1 MRRQARFLLPLLCLV
16 VLCEA
21 VGSQQ
26 QPPTVNLRPS
36 SVASPP
42 GTPQVRV
49 RADKQRVP
57 RGTRVT
63 FTLSPASVL
72 TDYAVTL
79 YFGDGQQQV
88 MTGPQAT
95 HPYEAVGTYTYS
107 VDVKPRQRCQ
117 PGVTLI
123 ASASS
128 VPEGEAITFSA
139 QLSGNCPNIQY
150 RFVFGDGSSSNWQ
163 SRAGAQHSY
172 TPAGKYLAYV
182 DISDG
187 NSRIGGSPRK
197 RIDVTGR
204 GPVVDPRNNVSVSL
218 TAEPFSARPG
228 KPVTFTAK
236 ASPARAGTR
245 YLFNFGDRRQTS
257 WQTDPQSTH
266 TYRTRGVYR
275 PYVQVSQF
283 LNNQTLTATSAPA
296 VLRVGPGPGPTPDP
310 DPRPTPSPTPS
321 PRTSP
326 SPTPVSSPT
335 ASDSPTPSPGN
346 GSPSP
351 GNGSP
356 SPDPSPSGSNG
367 TTVVGSETPSSSP
380 SVSPTS
386 NDASGNKW
394 WYLLIAAVVLFL
406 IYQASGLL
414 FATQPTFAPFADQGV
429 AAVAHKKGAVPID
442 FELVLDS
449 NVSGGDYSVTTDQAR
464 LITNS
469 PEPEDRQIIEI

>member
-1 MRRQARFLLPLLCLV
+1 MRRQAQFLLPLLCLV

-36 SVASPP
+36 SVVSPR

-57 RGTRVT
+57 RGTKVT

-72 TDYAVTL
+72 TDYDVTL
-79 YFGDGQQQV
+79 YFGDRQQQV

-95 HPYEAVGTYTYS
+95 HVYEAVGTYTYS
-107 VDVKPRQRCQ
+107 IDVKPRQRCQ
-117 PGVTLI
+117 PRVTLS

-128 VPEGEAITFSA
+128 VPEGEAVTFSA
-139 QLSGNCPNIQY
+139 QLSGNCPNIQF
-150 RFVFGDGSSSNWQ
+150 RFVFGDGSPSVWRSNPQ
-163 SRAGAQHSY
+163 AEHRYAQAGNYSAF
-172 TPAGKYLAYV
+172 V

-187 NSRIGGSPRK
+187 KNRVGGSQ
-197 RIDVTGR
+197 RIRLDVTR
-204 GPVVDPRNNVSVSL
+204 REPVVDPRNNVSVSL
-218 TAEPFSARPG
+218 TAEPVSARPG

-236 ASPARAGTR
+236 ASPARADAR
-245 YLFNFGDRRQTS
+245 YLFNFGDGRQTS

-266 TYRTRGVYR
+266 TYRTRGIYR

-283 LNNQTLTATSAPA
+283 LNNQTVSATSAPA
-296 VLRVGPGPGPTPDP
+296 VLRVQPGPDTTPDP
-310 DPRPTPSPTPS
+310 DPSPTPTS
-321 PRTSP
+321 TPGPSP

-351 GNGSP
+351 GSSP
-356 SPDPSPSGSNG
+356 SSNG
-367 TTVVGSETPSSSP
+367 TTVTGSESSSSSP
-380 SVSPTS
+380 SVTPTF
-386 NDASGNKW
+386 NDGASGDKW

-414 FATQPTFAPFADQGV
+414 FATQPTFVPFADHGV
-429 AAVAHKKGAVPID
+429 AAVAHKKGALPID
-442 FELVLDS
+442 FELVLDR
-449 NVSGGDYSVTTDQAR
+449 NVSGGNYSVTTDQAR

>member
-1 MRRQARFLLPLLCLV
+1 MRQARFLLLLLCLV

-36 SVASPP
+36 PVVSPP

-57 RGTRVT
+57 LGTQVT
-63 FTLSPASVL
+63 FTLSPASVV
-72 TDYAVTL
+72 TDYVVTL
-79 YFGDGQQQV
+79 YFGDRQQQV
-88 MTGPQAT
+88 MTSPQAT
-95 HPYEAVGTYTYS
+95 HLYEAVGTYTYS
-107 VDVKPRQRCQ
+107 VHVKPRQRCE
-117 PGVTLI
+117 PRVSLS

-128 VPEGEAITFSA
+128 VPEREAVTFSA

-163 SRAGAQHSY
+163 NSPGAQHSY
-172 TPAGKYLAYV
+172 ATAGKYLAYV

-197 RIDVTGR
+197 RIDVTR
-204 GPVVDPRNNVSVSL
+204 RKPVVDPRNNVSVSL
-218 TAEPFSARPG
+218 TAEPLSARPG

-236 ASPARAGTR
+236 ASPSRADAR
-245 YLFNFGDRRQTS
+245 YLFNFGDGRQTS

-266 TYRTRGVYR
+266 TYRTLGTYR

-283 LNNQTLTATSAPA
+283 VNNQTMSATSAPA
-296 VLRVGPGPGPTPDP
+296 LLRVGGGPRPTPDS
-310 DPRPTPSPTPS
+310 DPRPTPTPGAG
-321 PRTSP
+321 TSP
-326 SPTPVSSPT
+326 SPTPVTSPT

-346 GSPSP
+346 GLPSP
-351 GNGSP
+351 GPASTGT
-356 SPDPSPSGSNG
+356 NG
-367 TTVVGSETPSSSP
+367 TTFVGSETPSSSP
-380 SVSPTS
+380 AVTPTS
-386 NDASGNKW
+386 NDNASSDKW

-406 IYQASGLL
+406 IYQAAGFL

-442 FELVLDS
+442 FELVLDR
-449 NVSGGDYSVTTDQAR
+449 NVSGGDYSVTTDQVR

-469 PEPEDRQIIEI
+469 PGTEDRQIIEI

>member
-1 MRRQARFLLPLLCLV
+1 MHRQARFLLSLLCLV

-26 QPPTVNLRPS
+26 QPPAVNLRPS
-36 SVASPP
+36 SVALPP

-57 RGTRVT
+57 RGTKVT
-63 FTLSPASVL
+63 FTLSPASVV

-79 YFGDGQQQV
+79 YFGDRQKEV

-95 HPYEAVGTYTYS
+95 HVYDDVGTYTYS

-117 PGVTLI
+117 SRVTLN

-128 VPEGEAITFSA
+128 VSAGEAVTFSA

-163 SRAGAQHSY
+163 SSPGAQHSY
-172 TPAGKYLAYV
+172 TPPGKYLAYV

-197 RIDVTGR
+197 QIDVTGR

-218 TAEPFSARPG
+218 TTEPLSARPG
-228 KPVTFTAK
+228 EPVTFTAK
-236 ASPARAGTR
+236 ASPARTDAR
-245 YLFNFGDRRQTS
+245 YLFNFGDGRQTS

-266 TYRTRGVYR
+266 TYRAGGIYR
-275 PYVQVSQF
+275 PYVQVSQ
-283 LNNQTLTATSAPA
+283 LANNQTVSAKSAPA
-296 VLRVGPGPGPTPDP
+296 VLRVRPGPGPTPDP
-310 DPRPTPSPTPS
+310 DPRPTPTPG
-321 PRTSP
+321 PGTSP
-326 SPTPVSSPT
+326 SPTPTSPT
-335 ASDSPTPSPGN
+335 ASDSPAPSPGN

-351 GNGSP
+351 GNGSTSPGP
-356 SPDPSPSGSNG
+356 SSTGSNG
-367 TTVVGSETPSSSP
+367 TTVVGSEAPSSSP
-380 SVSPTS
+380 SVLPTS
-386 NDASGNKW
+386 NEGSSGDKW

-406 IYQASGLL
+406 IYQAAGLL
-414 FATQPTFAPFADQGV
+414 FATQPTFAPFADHGV
-429 AAVAHKKGAVPID
+429 AAVAHEKGALPID
-442 FELVLDS
+442 FELVLDR
-449 NVSGGDYSVTTDQAR
+449 NISGGDYSVTTDQAR

-469 PEPEDRQIIEI
+469 PVPEDRQIIEI

>member
-1 MRRQARFLLPLLCLV
+1 MRRQARFLLSLLCLV

-21 VGSQQ
+21 AGSQQ
-26 QPPTVNLRPS
+26 QPPTVNLRPR
-36 SVASPP
+36 SVVSPP

-57 RGTRVT
+57 RGTNVT
-63 FTLSPASVL
+63 FTLSPASVV

-79 YFGDGQQQV
+79 YFGDRQKEV

-95 HPYEAVGTYTYS
+95 HVYEAVGTYTYS

-117 PGVTLI
+117 PRVALS

-128 VPEGEAITFSA
+128 VPEGEAVTFSA

-163 SRAGAQHSY
+163 SSAGAQHSY
-172 TPAGKYLAYV
+172 APAGKYLAYV

-197 RIDVTGR
+197 RIDVTR
-204 GPVVDPRNNVSVSL
+204 QGPVLDPRNNVSVSL
-218 TAEPFSARPG
+218 TAEPLSARPG

-245 YLFNFGDRRQTS
+245 YLFNFGDRRQTP

-266 TYRTRGVYR
+266 TYITRGTYR
-275 PYVQVSQF
+275 PYVQVSQSV
-283 LNNQTLTATSAPA
+283 NNQTVSATSAPTM
-296 VLRVGPGPGPTPDP
+296 LTVGRGPGPTPDP
-310 DPRPTPSPTPS
+310 DPRPTPTPG
-321 PRTSP
+321 PGTSP
-326 SPTPVSSPT
+326 SPTPVASPT
-335 ASDSPTPSPGN
+335 ASDSPAPSPGN

-356 SPDPSPSGSNG
+356 SPGPSSTGSNG
-367 TTVVGSETPSSSP
+367 TAVTGSETSSSSP
-380 SVSPTS
+380 SVTSTS
-386 NDASGNKW
+386 NDGASGNKW

-406 IYQASGLL
+406 IYQASALL

-469 PEPEDRQIIEI
+469 PAPEDRQIIEI

>member
-1 MRRQARFLLPLLCLV
+1 MHRQARFLLSLLCLV

-26 QPPTVNLRPS
+26 QPPAVNLRPS

-57 RGTRVT
+57 RGTKVT
-63 FTLSPASVL
+63 FTLSPASVV

-79 YFGDGQQQV
+79 YFGDRQKEV

-95 HPYEAVGTYTYS
+95 HVYEAVGTYTYS

-117 PGVTLI
+117 PRVTLS

-128 VPEGEAITFSA
+128 VSEGEAVTFSA

-150 RFVFGDGSSSNWQ
+150 RFVFGDGSSSSWQ
-163 SRAGAQHSY
+163 SSPGAQHSY
-172 TPAGKYLAYV
+172 TPPGKYLAYV

-197 RIDVTGR
+197 RIDVTGQ
-204 GPVVDPRNNVSVSL
+204 GPVVDPRSNVSVSL
-218 TAEPFSARPG
+218 TAEPLSARPG

-236 ASPARAGTR
+236 ASPARADAR
-245 YLFNFGDRRQTS
+245 YLFNFGDGRQTS

-266 TYRTRGVYR
+266 TYRAGGIYR

-283 LNNQTLTATSAPA
+283 ANNQTVSAKSAPA

-310 DPRPTPSPTPS
+310 DPRATPTPGPG
-321 PRTSP
+321 TSP
-326 SPTPVSSPT
+326 SPTPVTSPT
-335 ASDSPTPSPGN
+335 ASDSPAPSPGN

-356 SPDPSPSGSNG
+356 SPGQSSTGSNG

-380 SVSPTS
+380 SVTPTS
-386 NDASGNKW
+386 NEGASGDKW
-394 WYLLIAAVVLFL
+394 WYLLIAAVILFL
-406 IYQASGLL
+406 IYQAAGLL
-414 FATQPTFAPFADQGV
+414 FATQPTFAPFADHGV
-429 AAVAHKKGAVPID
+429 AAVAHEKGALPID
-442 FELVLDS
+442 FELVLDR

-469 PEPEDRQIIEI
+469 PGPEDRQIIEI

>member
-1 MRRQARFLLPLLCLV
+1 MRRQARFLLLLLCLV

-36 SVASPP
+36 SVTSPP

-57 RGTRVT
+57 RGTKVT
-63 FTLSPASVL
+63 FTLSPASVV
-72 TDYAVTL
+72 TDYVVTL
-79 YFGDGQQQV
+79 DFGDRQREV

-95 HPYEAVGTYTYS
+95 HVYEAVGTYTYS

-117 PGVTLI
+117 PRVTLS

-128 VPEGEAITFSA
+128 VREGEAVTFSA
-139 QLSGNCPNIQY
+139 QLSGSCPNIQY

-163 SRAGAQHSY
+163 SSPGAQHSY

-197 RIDVTGR
+197 RIDVTR
-204 GPVVDPRNNVSVSL
+204 RKPVVDPRNNVSVSL
-218 TAEPFSARPG
+218 TAEPLSARPG

-236 ASPARAGTR
+236 ASPSRADAR
-245 YLFNFGDRRQTS
+245 YLFNFGDGRQTS

-266 TYRTRGVYR
+266 TYRTLGTYR
-275 PYVQVSQF
+275 PYVQVSQ
-283 LNNQTLTATSAPA
+283 LVNNQTVSATSPPA
-296 VLRVGPGPGPTPDP
+296 MLRVGRGPGPTDP
-310 DPRPTPSPTPS
+310 DPRPTPTPG
-321 PRTSP
+321 PGTSP
-326 SPTPVSSPT
+326 SPTPVTSPS

-351 GNGSP
+351 GNGSSSPGP
-356 SPDPSPSGSNG
+356 SSTGSNG

-380 SVSPTS
+380 SVTPTS
-386 NDASGNKW
+386 VAGTSSDKW

-406 IYQASGLL
+406 IYQAAGFL

-429 AAVAHKKGAVPID
+429 AAVAHKEGAVPID
-442 FELVLDS
+442 FELVLDR
-449 NVSGGDYSVTTDQAR
+449 NVSGGDYSVTTDQTR

-469 PEPEDRQIIEI
+469 PGSEDRQIIEI

>member
-1 MRRQARFLLPLLCLV
+1 MRRQARFLLLILCLV

-26 QPPTVNLRPS
+26 QPPTVNLRPR
-36 SVASPP
+36 SVVSPP
-42 GTPQVRV
+42 GTPQFRV

-57 RGTRVT
+57 RGTKVT

-79 YFGDGQQQV
+79 YFGDRQQQA

-95 HPYEAVGTYTYS
+95 HVYEAVGTYTYS

-117 PGVTLI
+117 PRVTLS

-128 VPEGEAITFSA
+128 IPEGGAVTFSA
-139 QLSGNCPNIQY
+139 QLLGSCPNIQY
-150 RFVFGDGSSSNWQ
+150 RFVFGDGSPSDWQ
-163 SRAGAQHSY
+163 SSRDAQHSY
-172 TPAGKYLAYV
+172 ARAGKYLAYI

-204 GPVVDPRNNVSVSL
+204 GPVIDPRNNVSVSL
-218 TAEPFSARPG
+218 TATPLRARSG
-228 KPVTFTAK
+228 KPVTFTAN
-236 ASPARAGTR
+236 AVPARPGAR
-245 YLFNFGDRRQTS
+245 YQFSFGDGNQTS
-257 WQTDPQSTH
+257 WQTDPQSKH
-266 TYRTRGVYR
+266 TYKTGGVYR
-275 PYVQVSQF
+275 ASVNLSQF
-283 LNNQTLTATSAPA
+283 FNNQNFSATSAPA
-296 VLRVGPGPGPTPDP
+296 FLRVGRGPDPTPDP
-310 DPRPTPSPTPS
+310 DPRPTPTPR
-321 PRTSP
+321 PDTSP
-326 SPTPVSSPT
+326 SPTPVTSPT
-335 ASDSPTPSPGN
+335 ASDSPTSTPGN

-351 GNGSP
+351 GNGSL
-356 SPDPSPSGSNG
+356 SPSPSSTGSNG

-380 SVSPTS
+380 SVTSTS
-386 NDASGNKW
+386 NGGSGDKW

-406 IYQASGLL
+406 MYQASGLL

-429 AAVAHKKGAVPID
+429 AAVAHEKGAVPID
-442 FELVLDS
+442 FELVLDR

>member
-1 MRRQARFLLPLLCLV
+1 MRRQVRFLLPLLCLV

-26 QPPTVNLRPS
+26 QPPTVNLRSS

-49 RADKQRVP
+49 KADKERVP
-57 RGTRVT
+57 LGTSVT
-63 FTLSPASVL
+63 FTLSPASAV
-72 TDYAVTL
+72 TDYVVTL
-79 YFGDGQQQV
+79 YFGDRQRQV
-88 MTGPQAT
+88 MTSPQAT
-95 HPYEAVGTYTYS
+95 HVYQSVGNYTYS

-117 PGVTLI
+117 PRVTLS

-128 VPEGEAITFSA
+128 VLEGEAVTFSA

-150 RFVFGDGSSSNWQ
+150 RFVFGDGSSSSWQ
-163 SRAGAQHSY
+163 SSAGAQHSY

-182 DISDG
+182 DIRDG

-197 RIDVTGR
+197 LIDVTRR
-204 GPVVDPRNNVSVSL
+204 GPVVEPRTNVSVSL
-218 TAEPFSARPG
+218 TAEPFAARTG

-236 ASPARAGTR
+236 ASPARADAR
-245 YLFNFGDRRQTS
+245 YLFIFGDGRQTP

-266 TYRTRGVYR
+266 TYRTGGVYR

-283 LNNQTLTATSAPA
+283 MNNQTVSAKSAPA
-296 VLRVGPGPGPTPDP
+296 VLRVRRAPDPKPDPDPSPTPTPGPGPGP
-310 DPRPTPSPTPS
+310 
-321 PRTSP
+321 
-326 SPTPVSSPT
+326 SPTPVASPT
-335 ASDSPTPSPGN
+335 ASDSPAPSPVN

-356 SPDPSPSGSNG
+356 SPGPLPSGSNG
-367 TTVVGSETPSSSP
+367 KTIVVSETPSPP
-380 SVSPTS
+380 SVTPTS
-386 NDASGNKW
+386 NEGASDNKW
-394 WYLLIAAVVLFL
+394 WYLLIATVILFL
-406 IYQASGLL
+406 IYQASGLV
-414 FATQPTFAPFADQGV
+414 FATRPTFAPFADQGV

-449 NVSGGDYSVTTDQAR
+449 NVSGGDYSVTTDQPR
-464 LITNS
+464 LIANRS
-469 PEPEDRQIIEI
+469 EPEDRQIIEI

>member
-26 QPPTVNLRPS
+26 QPPTVNLRPR
-36 SVASPP
+36 SVVSPP

-57 RGTRVT
+57 RGTKVT

-72 TDYAVTL
+72 TDNAVTL
-79 YFGDGQQQV
+79 YFGDGQKEL

-95 HPYEAVGTYTYS
+95 HPYDDVGTYTYS

-117 PGVTLI
+117 PRVTL
-123 ASASS
+123 SASPS
-128 VPEGEAITFSA
+128 SIPEGEAVTFSA

-163 SRAGAQHSY
+163 RSVGAQHSY
-172 TPAGKYLAYV
+172 APAGKYLAYV

-197 RIDVTGR
+197 RIDVTR
-204 GPVVDPRNNVSVSL
+204 RDPVVDPRNNVSVSL
-218 TAEPFSARPG
+218 TAAPLSARTG
-228 KPVTFTAK
+228 KPVTFTAQ

-257 WQTDPQSTH
+257 WQTDPQSIH

-283 LNNQTLTATSAPA
+283 LNNQTVSATSAPA

-310 DPRPTPSPTPS
+310 DPRPTPTPG
-321 PRTSP
+321 PDTSP
-326 SPTPVSSPT
+326 SPTPATSPT
-335 ASDSPTPSPGN
+335 ASDSPTSTPGN

-356 SPDPSPSGSNG
+356 SPGPSPSGSNG
-367 TTVVGSETPSSSP
+367 ATVVGSETPSSSP
-380 SVSPTS
+380 SVTPTS
-386 NDASGNKW
+386 NDGASGNKW

>member
-1 MRRQARFLLPLLCLV
+1 M
-16 VLCEA
+16 
-21 VGSQQ
+21 
-26 QPPTVNLRPS
+26 
-36 SVASPP
+36 
-42 GTPQVRV
+42 
-49 RADKQRVP
+49 P
-57 RGTRVT
+57 RGTKVT

-79 YFGDGQQQV
+79 NFGDRQQEV
-88 MTGPQAT
+88 MTSPQAT
-95 HPYEAVGTYTYS
+95 HVYEAVGNYTYS

-117 PGVTLI
+117 PGVTLST
-123 ASASS
+123 SASS
-128 VPEGEAITFSA
+128 ASEGEAVTFSA

-163 SRAGAQHSY
+163 SSAGAQHSY
-172 TPAGKYLAYV
+172 APAGKYFAYV
-182 DISDG
+182 DIRDG

-197 RIDVTGR
+197 RIDVTR
-204 GPVVDPRNNVSVSL
+204 REPVVDPQNNVTVSL
-218 TAEPFSARPG
+218 TAEPLSADSG

-245 YLFNFGDRRQTS
+245 YLFNFGDGRQTS
-257 WQTDPQSTH
+257 WQTDPRSTH
-266 TYRTRGVYR
+266 TYRTRGTYR

-283 LNNQTLTATSAPA
+283 INNQTVNATSAPA
-296 VLRVGPGPGPTPDP
+296 VMRVRRTPGPTPDP
-310 DPRPTPSPTPS
+310 DPSPTPT
-321 PRTSP
+321 PGPGTSP
-326 SPTPVSSPT
+326 SPTPVTSPT

-367 TTVVGSETPSSSP
+367 TTVTGSETSSSSP
-380 SVSPTS
+380 SVTSTS
-386 NDASGNKW
+386 NDGAAGNTW

-406 IYQASGLL
+406 FYQASGLL
-414 FATQPTFAPFADQGV
+414 FATKPIFAPFADQGV

-442 FELVLDS
+442 FELVLDR
-449 NVSGGDYSVTTDQAR
+449 NVSGGDYSITTDQAR